1 MLHCTD
7 LVNDWSDPAQVARQE
22 QHYLYELY
30 EFCESVATRLMSTE
44 HDMFGPEHCE
54 ESESGAGLM
63 TRMLFTTGHD

>member
-1 MLHCTD
+1 M
-7 LVNDWSDPAQVARQE
+7 ARQE

-44 HDMFGPEHCE
+44 HDMCGPEHCE